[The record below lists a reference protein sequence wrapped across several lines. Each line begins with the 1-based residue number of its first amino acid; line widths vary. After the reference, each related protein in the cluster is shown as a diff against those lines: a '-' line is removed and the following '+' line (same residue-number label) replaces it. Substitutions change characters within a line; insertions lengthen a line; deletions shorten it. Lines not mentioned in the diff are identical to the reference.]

1 MNSSAWSNLD
11 VNVVERGG
19 EERSC
24 EERCGGEERSCEERC
39 LSDSDSIVKG
49 LEDTILSRIHFKSI
63 WKCV

>member
-19 EERSC
+19 EER
-24 EERCGGEERSCEERC
+24 CGEERC

-49 LEDTILSRIHFKSI
+49 LEDTILSRVHFKSI

>member
-19 EERSC
+19 EERC
-24 EERCGGEERSCEERC
+24 GEERCGEERC

-49 LEDTILSRIHFKSI
+49 LEDTILSRVHFKSI